1 MNTGVHVSFQTMF
14 FSRYIPEVGLMD
26 CEKKVKVLVTQLCPA
41 LWDPIVCLWNSPGR
55 NTGVGCHS
63 LLQGVFP
70 TQGLSMRLLHWQTG
84 SLHHLGSPK
93 GCLKGARPSKWVRH
107 HHLCLASLR
116 QAGLGRSFMEEK
128 REGSMCALLGGCF
141 GGKLE
146 VATNC
151 RRDILMG

>member
-1 MNTGVHVSFQTMF
+1 MRTGKGCLHGCVLSHSG
-14 FSRYIPEVGLMD
+14 IPDSLRPHR
-26 CEKKVKVLVTQLCPA
+26 LQPARLLCPG
-41 LWDPIVCLWNSPGR
+41 DSPGR

-63 LLQGVFP
+63 LLQRVFP

>member
-1 MNTGVHVSFQTMF
+1 MAGGSYYKNHIHCVWE
-14 FSRYIPEVGLMD
+14 FSRSVVSDSLRPCGLGPAR
-26 CEKKVKVLVTQLCPA
+26 LLCPG
-41 LWDPIVCLWNSPGR
+41 DSPGR